1 MPPISPEFQ
10 VLAVPSKEWP
20 PSVLGYLSKSQFPE
34 PGKEPPF
41 LRGDTPFNMLM
52 IQNDGPDL
60 EHQWQKGIWIK
71 KQDSSGFS
79 KSSERM
85 QLALAAF
92 VFGRDKSHGRV
103 RI

>member
-1 MPPISPEFQ
+1 
-10 VLAVPSKEWP
+10 
-20 PSVLGYLSKSQFPE
+20 
-34 PGKEPPF
+34 
-41 LRGDTPFNMLM
+41 MLM